1 MKKESYFFIFCLY
14 DILKTR
20 TLYTFDS
27 KTRLSVHIF
36 KNLIQ
41 VLLYQGLD
49 AVREIIN
56 GSIFQNI

>member
-1 MKKESYFFIFCLY
+1 MKKESYFFLFFLY
-14 DILKTR
+14 DIFNTLKFF
-20 TLYTFDS
+20 YFDINY
-27 KTRLSVHIF
+27 RLSVHIF